1 MKLKRIIDTIMEH
14 IGTGL
19 RLWLALV
26 LLLAAACYLDGP
38 RDASLVDLLEAYG
51 PSGCGLVPLGFWKVL
66 SILLLA
72 AVAFVPRGMA
82 ALWNL
87 VLCAAVLVALPWL
100 SCMVFGPNLLLPAP
114 LDSCREAI
122 AFMQL
127 PDTHG
132 ALVALGLAALVTGLF
147 CAGNT
152 FRTITTA
159 LVAYGLWFLCTDL
172 LWALL
177 GRDMPQ
183 DAMLY
188 DISRSVQFHPWVCAL
203 LPGLFFGVFALLTCP
218 LYAYSG
224 RVKKEDEDED
234 EEKEQ
239 PAPEEEPQP
248 AIVEAE
254 VVEDTPALP
263 NHDE

>member
-1 MKLKRIIDTIMEH
+1 MKLKRIIDAILEH

-38 RDASLVDLLEAYG
+38 RDASLLDLLEAYG
-51 PSGCGLVPLGFWKVL
+51 PSGCGLLPLGFWKVL
-66 SILLLA
+66 GILLLA
-72 AVAFVPRGMA
+72 ALAFVPRGMA

-87 VLCAAVLVALPWL
+87 VLCAAVPVALPWF
-100 SCMVFGPNLLLPAP
+100 SCMLFGPNLLLPAP

-132 ALVALGLAALVTGLF
+132 ALVALGLAALVTGLL
-147 CAGNT
+147 CAGNRV
-152 FRTITTA
+152 RTIATA
-159 LVAYGLWFLCTDL
+159 LAAYGLWFLFADL

-177 GRDMPQ
+177 GGDMAQ

-188 DISRSVQFHPWVCAL
+188 DMSRSVQYHPWVCAL

-224 RVKKEDEDED
+224 REKKG
-234 EEKEQ
+234 EEVEAETEQ
-239 PAPEEEPQP
+239 PAPVEEPQP
-248 AIVEAE
+248 TIVEAE

>member
-1 MKLKRIIDTIMEH
+1 MKLKRIIDAMMEH

-26 LLLAAACYLDGP
+26 LLLAAACYLNGP

-51 PSGCGLVPLGFWKVL
+51 PSGCGLVPLSFWKVL

-72 AVAFVPRGMA
+72 ALAFVPRGLA

-87 VLCAAVLVALPWL
+87 VLCAAVMVALPWL

-132 ALVALGLAALVTGLF
+132 ALVALGLTALVTGLF
-147 CAGNT
+147 CAGNRV
-152 FRTITTA
+152 RTIATA
-159 LVAYGLWFLCTDL
+159 LAAYGLWFLCADL

-177 GRDMPQ
+177 GGDIPQ
-183 DAMLY
+183 ESMLY

-218 LYAYSG
+218 LNAYSV
-224 RVKKEDEDED
+224 RVKKE
-234 EEKEQ
+234 EEAEVETEQ
-239 PAPEEEPQP
+239 PAPVEEPQP
-248 AIVEAE
+248 TIVEAE

>member
-1 MKLKRIIDTIMEH
+1 MKLKRIIDAVMGH

-38 RDASLVDLLEAYG
+38 RDATLVDLLEAYG
-51 PSGCGLVPLGFWKVL
+51 PSGCGLMPLGFWKVPG
-66 SILLLA
+66 ILLLA
-72 AVAFVPRGMA
+72 ALAFVPRGLA
-82 ALWNL
+82 ALWNM
-87 VLCAAVLVALPWL
+87 VLCAAALVSLPWI
-100 SCMVFGPNLLLPAP
+100 SSMVFGPNLLLPEP
-114 LDSCREAI
+114 LDSCREAVD
-122 AFMQL
+122 FMQL

-132 ALVALGLAALVTGLF
+132 ALVALGLAALVAGLF

-152 FRTITTA
+152 VRTIITA
-159 LVAYGLWFLCTDL
+159 LAAYGLWFLFADL
-172 LWALL
+172 LWSLL
-177 GRDMPQ
+177 GGDVAQ

-188 DISRSVQFHPWVCAL
+188 DMSRSVQYHPWVCAL

-224 RVKKEDEDED
+224 RVRK
-234 EEKEQ
+234 EEKEDAEEKPV

-263 NHDE
+263 KP